1 MVLAPPRHAPNKE
14 RLPPFVYGSCVS
26 SGSPPTSMGAGR
38 IPFARGNTCGD
49 AACGQGDGRE
59 VGNTVFIYI
68 IHLWVLF
75 ENKNNNLFFF

>member
-1 MVLAPPRHAPNKE
+1 
-14 RLPPFVYGSCVS
+14 
-26 SGSPPTSMGAGR
+26 MGAGR
-38 IPFARGNTCGD
+38 VLFARGNTCGD